1 LLEQPKQLSSHPG
14 ANMRWKRIAL
24 FLARYP
30 QLYHVSLCSDSET
43 VLRLGLL
50 SAASVLDSV
59 GASASLRKTLQQ
71 SQRKSVIHVSH
82 PVHGALFLND
92 QLPLPASALVRC
104 LIGITP
110 AQWYEELN
118 QRIFFWLSRSQAER
132 FAAVRKTLLPPKTL
146 FVLNTEKLLRGQAE
160 SFDLCA
166 FNSGNAMRKPVPR
179 SVASFQS
186 LAVYPLAERARQRGW
201 KRAAVELS
209 IRRDHLT
216 IRNAVEQIEAL

>member
-92 QLPLPASALVRC
+92 QLPLPASVLVR
-104 LIGITP
+104 
-110 AQWYEELN
+110 
-118 QRIFFWLSRSQAER
+118 
-132 FAAVRKTLLPPKTL
+132 
-146 FVLNTEKLLRGQAE
+146 
-160 SFDLCA
+160 
-166 FNSGNAMRKPVPR
+166 NAMRKPVPR

-216 IRNAVEQIEAL
+216 IRSAVEQIEAL

>member
-1 LLEQPKQLSSHPG
+1 MLEQPKQLSSHPG

-146 FVLNTEKLLRGQAE
+146 FVLVLENPDGFA
-160 SFDLCA
+160 
-166 FNSGNAMRKPVPR
+166 
-179 SVASFQS
+179 
-186 LAVYPLAERARQRGW
+186 
-201 KRAAVELS
+201 
-209 IRRDHLT
+209 IRLT
-216 IRNAVEQIEAL
+216 EQISSIGLFAVTESQCAEDEHDDEDEDDSKFRNLG